1 MANATFH
8 PSDPRLDQFLS
19 LLDRWNRTHA
29 LTALPPEARFE
40 ELVLDSAALLPHLAE
55 LPSGSLVA
63 DFGTGMGIP
72 AIVIAVCRPD
82 LKVAAIDKIG
92 KKMAF
97 VRQAVLELGLGNMQL
112 CPGLAES
119 LPPLHAQAGV
129 AKAVGPLPL
138 LMGWWERHG
147 APGAPFFAM
156 KGPDWAN
163 EPKPKGWACVAH
175 PYCLPT
181 RGERVIVELR
191 PDING

>member
-1 MANATFH
+1 MADTIST
-8 PSDPRLDQFLS
+8 PSDPRLNQFLE
-19 LLDRWNRTHA
+19 LLDRWNQTHA
-29 LTALPPEARFE
+29 LTALPPEARHE
-40 ELVLDSAALLPHLAE
+40 ELVLDATALLPHLAG
-55 LPSGSLVA
+55 LPPGALVA

-82 LKVAAIDKIG
+82 LQVAAVDKVG

-97 VRQAVLELGLGNMQL
+97 VRQAALELGLGNL
-112 CPGLAES
+112 KPTPGLAEK
-119 LPPLHAQAGV
+119 LPPLGAQAGV

-156 KGPDWAN
+156 KGPEWDA
-163 EPKPKGWACVAH
+163 EPKPKGWTCTAH

-181 RGERVIVELR
+181 RGGRFVIELR
-191 PDING
+191 PDVNG